1 MGRTLPEDDIMTLA
15 EAKAL
20 VRPLGFTLT
29 RRDAEYRLA
38 PVDGT
43 PASREAAAYYTNDI
57 EDAIGTAQ
65 FAATVTAYQASPSG
79 DEAVGQYAMRVSGG
93 IA

>member
-1 MGRTLPEDDIMTLA
+1 MTLA

-29 RRDAEYRLA
+29 RREAEYRLA
-38 PVDGT
+38 PIHGT

-65 FAATVTAYQASPSG
+65 FAATLAAYQADPSG
-79 DEAVGQYAMRVSGG
+79 DETVGQYAMRISG
-93 IA
+93 AMA